1 MSSMGASL
9 VLGLAATAATY
20 LGVGRFC
27 RWAEHRQMLDV
38 PNERSSH
45 TRPTPRGGGLVIA
58 AVTLLGAATIASV
71 VPSLWSVFLP
81 YAAGA
86 VLVAVV
92 SWFEDLHSIPRS
104 VRFAAHL
111 LGAHA
116 AILGL
121 GYWRTISLPFLGAV
135 SLGRWGI
142 AVTALWIVGLTN
154 AYNFMDG
161 TDGIAASQAL
171 VAGIGWALLGCTAG
185 QPLVSGIGLLI
196 AACSLG
202 FLGHN
207 WPPARIFMGD
217 VGSAFLG
224 YTLAILPLMYGF
236 FDRKGTGAPA
246 VGLLLV
252 WPFVFDAA
260 FTFVRR
266 FLRRENVFAPH
277 RSHLYQRMTSAH
289 SGHALVALI
298 YAGLAAA
305 GGALAQVWSTRVAD
319 GAVSGV
325 LALPALFLGLWAFA
339 VAREHRLACS
349 TGAQCIHKS

>member
-1 MSSMGASL
+1 MSSMGYSL
-9 VLGLAATAATY
+9 VLGLAATVATY
-20 LGVGRFC
+20 VGVARFR
-27 RWAEHRQMLDV
+27 RWAEHRRMLDL

-58 AVTLLGAATIASV
+58 AVALLGALIIAAV
-71 VPSLWSVFLP
+71 VPSLWSAFLP

-86 VLVAVV
+86 ILVAAV
-92 SWFEDLHSIPRS
+92 SWFEDLHSVPRP

-111 LGAHA
+111 LGAA
-116 AILGL
+116 VAIMGL
-121 GYWRTISLPFLGAV
+121 GYWRAISLPLIGTV
-135 SLGRWGI
+135 SLGWWGV
-142 AVTALWIVGLTN
+142 AATTLWIVGFTN

-161 TDGIAASQAL
+161 TDGIAGSQAL
-171 VAGIGWALLGCTAG
+171 VAGLGWAMLGWTAG

-196 AACSLG
+196 ASCSLG

-224 YTLAILPLMYGF
+224 YTLAILPLMYDF
-236 FDRKGTGAPA
+236 FDRNGTGAPV

-266 FLRRENVFAPH
+266 LLRGENVFAPH

-289 SGHALVALI
+289 SGHALAALI

-305 GGALAQVWSTRVAD
+305 GCVLAQVWSTRVAD
-319 GAVSGV
+319 GAVSAALV
-325 LALPALFLGLWAFA
+325 LPALCLGLWIFA
-339 VAREHRLACS
+339 AAQEHRLANS
-349 TGAQCIHKS
+349 TGAR